1 MISNTLI
8 LLSSIALSAIISV
21 LITSIGIIWYITK
34 INEIY
39 YEFMDEYAESIK
51 VAVMEVLRE
60 KINKKGKAN

>member
-1 MISNTLI
+1 MSNTLI
-8 LLSSIALSAIISV
+8 LLSSIALSAIISA
-21 LITSIGIIWYITK
+21 LITSIGIIWCTTK

-39 YEFMDEYAESIK
+39 HEFMEEYAESVK